1 MDKKILHIVAGNLT
15 GGAARGAYWLHKGL
29 LDAGINSKML
39 INSIDDLEDETITST
54 ISNPKQKL
62 VNKIH
67 AKVEQ
72 LPLKIY
78 KDRKKYIFSTAL
90 QGYDI
95 TRHPLYEWANIIHL
109 HWINNGFINIKD
121 LKKIKKPIV
130 WTMRDMWPFTG
141 GCHYSMECNNYIT
154 GCGSCIQLG
163 SKKKYDLSHYIVNRK
178 QRNFPKNMTM
188 VGISN
193 WLSNKARE
201 STILSDYDIRTIY
214 NNIDCNSFF
223 PVNKTHAR
231 KILGIETEKKVILC
245 GAQNIND
252 FYKGFEKYLTSL
264 SLLNKDQF
272 LLLFFGKLKKST
284 VNNIGFEYIDFGF
297 LYDTISLRLLYSAA
311 DVFVAPSLM
320 EAFGKTIAEA
330 MACGTP
336 VVCFDSG
343 GQGEI
348 VEHKQDGYKAIAF
361 DAIDLSNGIK
371 WIVEHPNPNVLA
383 QKARDKIK
391 LNYDVKVIVKKYQ
404 ELYDEILSSNIVID

>member
-1 MDKKILHIVAGNLT
+1 VAHAFNL
-15 GGAARGAYWLHKGL
+15 G
-29 LDAGINSKML
+29 
-39 INSIDDLEDETITST
+39 
-54 ISNPKQKL
+54 
-62 VNKIH
+62 V
-67 AKVEQ
+67 
-72 LPLKIY
+72 
-78 KDRKKYIFSTAL
+78 
-90 QGYDI
+90 
-95 TRHPLYEWANIIHL
+95 
-109 HWINNGFINIKD
+109 
-121 LKKIKKPIV
+121 
-130 WTMRDMWPFTG
+130 
-141 GCHYSMECNNYIT
+141 
-154 GCGSCIQLG
+154 
-163 SKKKYDLSHYIVNRK
+163 KKKYDLSHYIVNRK